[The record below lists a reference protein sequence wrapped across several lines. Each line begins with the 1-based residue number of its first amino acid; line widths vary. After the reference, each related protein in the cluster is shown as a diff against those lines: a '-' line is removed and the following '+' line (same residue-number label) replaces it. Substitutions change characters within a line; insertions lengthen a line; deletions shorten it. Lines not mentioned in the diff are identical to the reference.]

1 LRGENGCRL
10 ITGNW
15 NASCL
20 EKNFGVVG
28 PAKMKGK
35 LLTSWSLVWLLAS
48 VLLVIG
54 AALNLSQR
62 AFQQLPPT
70 DGVAWTQKAD
80 EGIYAAKVIPGLAAS
95 RAGIAVGDRL
105 IGISL
110 DEKQGFDEIVSSADV
125 QMYLETAGVGGSLT
139 YYYQKPSYSF
149 TNNFYYA
156 DLRRIDTL
164 PRWTAAIIFL
174 TIVGVVWLAVGIFVL
189 FKQGGHA
196 PFVLHFAAVCL
207 AAFVFHTYKSV
218 GSGEDFDLAI
228 SLLDDIAFAFFVP
241 LFLHFCIRYP
251 VRSEIFDRKRWQ
263 TYLLYVPAAVIS
275 FCLIVISVI
284 PQIFPNFAFAEVLA
298 RVSDRFN
305 LFGIIYQTNFYH
317 FVIGTSLGAG
327 FLIWRFFKN
336 RQPLVRQRLKWAM
349 WGTIAALL
357 PIMLFQ
363 FARRFLYLPEDSFST
378 ALTTLPLALIP
389 LSFGHSVVRY
399 RLMDVDVV
407 VRRALVY
414 AMTTLMIAMMIGAV
428 ALGLVFLAVGNN
440 LSTTEI
446 TLRALIAIVA
456 MGAIVLLSEPLKKY
470 LQERAD
476 RFFYGERYDLRRGL
490 LDFGRT
496 LSATTALDPLLN
508 ALTERLR
515 QVLDVEKVA
524 IFIEDENLPEQ
535 YRLAKSINL
544 IESYKIPNDFRQ
556 MIREK
561 SAAKGI
567 VRADE
572 FETFDE
578 EIIDE
583 TPNEKNRIIG
593 KFEKFSLNGKN
604 IHRQELHYFVPCVV
618 RSKMVAVIG
627 LGRAGDGSLLSSED
641 LEILRTVSGYIA
653 VAIENSLL
661 YQEQHQRAEEL
672 ALLKEFN
679 ESIVESV
686 NVGLIAV
693 DETGV
698 ITRCNSCFEDMIG
711 LSREEA
717 VGKAVEEVFDESF
730 ALNLENI
737 LGKSRWHLT
746 EIRNAYKL
754 HTYDYKGKSLILN
767 VAVAPLRSISN
778 SQTGAIVVLE
788 NVSSRV
794 KLEETL
800 QQSEKLSSIGLL
812 AAGVA
817 HEVNTPLTG
826 VSSYTQMLLGMIPE
840 TDPKHALL
848 QKMQKQTERASN
860 IVGNLLNFSRT
871 GNAADFVEIDVN
883 KLLDDTLQLLE
894 PQLRKSNVEIV
905 KNYTSKPPRIFG
917 NGGKLQQV
925 FTNLILNARDAMFAG
940 GMITLTTEYDEN
952 GVVINVADDGEGIP
966 AENINKIFD
975 PFFTTKGVGNG
986 TGLGLAVS
994 YGIVQEHAGT
1004 IEVKSEHGA
1013 GTTFRLNFPVA
1024 QKQIQRAVS

>member
-1 LRGENGCRL
+1 
-10 ITGNW
+10 
-15 NASCL
+15 
-20 EKNFGVVG
+20 
-28 PAKMKGK
+28 MKGK

-48 VLLVIG
+48 VLFVIG
-54 AALNLSQR
+54 GALNLSQR
-62 AFQQLPPT
+62 AFHSLPPT
-70 DGVAWTQKAD
+70 DGVVWTHKTD
-80 EGIYAAKVIPGLAAS
+80 GIYAAKVQPGLAAS
-95 RAGIAVGDRL
+95 RAGIATGDKL

-110 DEKQGFDEIVSSADV
+110 DEKQFDEIVSPADV

-139 YYYQKPSYSF
+139 YFYQKPSYSF
-149 TNNFYYA
+149 ANNFYYA
-156 DLRRIDTL
+156 DLRNIDTP
-164 PRWTAAIIFL
+164 PRWTPSVIFL
-174 TIVGVVWLAVGIFVL
+174 TFVGLIWFAVGVFVL

-196 PFVLHFAAVCL
+196 PFVLHFATVCL
-207 AAFVFHTYKSV
+207 AAFVFHTYKPL
-218 GSGEDFDLAI
+218 GLGEDFDLAV

-251 VRSEIFDRKRWQ
+251 VRSEIFDAPRWK
-263 TYLLYVPAAVIS
+263 TYLLYIPAALIS
-275 FCLIVISVI
+275 AVLIPISVV
-284 PQIFPNFAFAEVLA
+284 PQIFPNSAFTEFVAKL
-298 RVSDRFN
+298 SDN
-305 LFGIIYQTNFYH
+305 FGIFALLYQINTYH
-317 FVIGTSLGAG
+317 FVIGTAVGAG

-349 WGTIAALL
+349 WGTIAALV
-357 PIMLFQ
+357 PIVFFQ
-363 FARRFLYLPEDSFST
+363 FAKRFFNLPEDSFTT

-414 AMTTLMIAMMIGAV
+414 AMTTLAIAMMIGAV

-440 LSTTEI
+440 LSNTEI

-524 IFIEDENLPEQ
+524 VFIEDEHVAER
-535 YRLAKSINL
+535 YRLAKSIGLN
-544 IESYKIPNDFRQ
+544 ENYKIPNDFRQ
-556 MIREK
+556 MIRQKAAEK
-561 SAAKGI
+561 GV

-572 FETFDE
+572 LENFDE
-578 EIIDE
+578 ELIVE
-583 TPNEKNRIIG
+583 APTGEKAEANGLLG
-593 KFEKFSLNGKN
+593 KIEGKIEKFSINGKN
-604 IHRQELHYFVPCVV
+604 IQRQELHYFVPCVV

-627 LGRAGDGSLLSSED
+627 LGRASDGSLLSSED
-641 LEILRTVSGYIA
+641 LEILQTVSGYIG

-661 YQEQHQRAEEL
+661 YQEQQKRAEEL

-686 NVGLIAV
+686 NVGLLAV
-693 DETGV
+693 DENGK
-698 ITRCNSCFEDMIG
+698 ITRCNSTFEQM
-711 LSREEA
+711 LNLTRQQA
-717 VGKAVEEVFDESF
+717 VGKLVEEVFDESF

-746 EIRNAYKL
+746 EVRNAYKL
-754 HTYDYKGKSLILN
+754 LTSDSTGKSLILN

-778 SQTGAIVVLE
+778 EQTGAIVVLE
-788 NVSSRV
+788 NVTSRV
-794 KLEETL
+794 KLEETV

-848 QKMQKQTERASN
+848 QKMHKQTERASN

-871 GNAADFVEIDVN
+871 GNATEFVEVDVN

-894 PQLRKSNVEIV
+894 PQLRSSQVEIV
-905 KNYTSKPPRIFG
+905 KNYVQKPPTILG

-925 FTNLILNARDAMFAG
+925 FTNLILNARDAMYG
-940 GMITLTTEYDEN
+940 GGTIMLTTEFDEREDA
-952 GVVINVADDGEGIP
+952 VVVKVSDTGEGISP
-966 AENINKIFD
+966 ENINKIFD

-1004 IEVKSEHGA
+1004 IEVKSEKDSGA
-1013 GTTFRLNFPVA
+1013 TFHLCFPVA
-1024 QKQIQRAVS
+1024 HKQRRKAVS

>member
-1 LRGENGCRL
+1 
-10 ITGNW
+10 
-15 NASCL
+15 
-20 EKNFGVVG
+20 
-28 PAKMKGK
+28 MKGK
-35 LLTSWSLVWLLAS
+35 LLTSWSLVWLLAG
-48 VLLVIG
+48 VLFVIG
-54 AALNLSQR
+54 GALNLSQR
-62 AFQQLPPT
+62 SFQKLPAT
-70 DGVAWTQKAD
+70 DGAVWTQKAD
-80 EGIYAAKVIPGLAAS
+80 GVYAEKVLPALAAS
-95 RAGIAVGDRL
+95 RAGISVGDRL

-110 DEKQGFDEIVSSADV
+110 DEKQFDEIVSPADV

-139 YYYQKPSYSF
+139 YFYQKSSYSF
-149 TNNFYYA
+149 SNNFYYA
-156 DLRRIDTL
+156 DLRKIDTP
-164 PRWTAAIIFL
+164 PRWTASIIFL
-174 TIVGVVWLAVGIFVL
+174 TFVGIVWLAVGVFVL

-207 AAFVFHTYKSV
+207 AAFVFHVYKPI
-218 GSGEDFDLAI
+218 GTGEDFDLAI

-251 VRSEIFDRKRWQ
+251 VRNAVFDDPRWK
-263 TYLLYVPAAVIS
+263 TYLLYVPAAIFSVG
-275 FCLIVISVI
+275 LIVISVV
-284 PQIFPNFAFAEVLA
+284 PQLFPNFAFASMVA
-298 RVSDRFN
+298 AVADRFG
-305 LFGIIYQTNFYH
+305 LFGVLYRFNFFH
-317 FVIGTSLGAG
+317 FVAGTSIGAG
-327 FLIWRFFKN
+327 FLVWRFFKN

-349 WGTIAALL
+349 CGTISALI
-357 PIMLFQ
+357 PIVVFQ
-363 FARRFLYLPEDSFST
+363 IAGRFFYLPEDTFSS

-414 AMTTLMIAMMIGAV
+414 AMTTLTIAMMIGAV
-428 ALGLVFLAVGNN
+428 ALGLVFLAVGSN

-456 MGAIVLLSEPLKKY
+456 MGAIVMLSDPLKKY

-476 RFFYGERYDLRRGL
+476 RFFYGERYDLRHGL

-508 ALTERLR
+508 ALSERLR

-524 IFIEDENLPEQ
+524 IFIEDENVPER
-535 YRLAKSINL
+535 YRLAKSINVS
-544 IESYKIPNDFRQ
+544 ESYRIPHDFRQ
-556 MIREK
+556 MIRQK
-561 SAAKGI
+561 AAVKGV

-572 FETFDE
+572 FELFDE
-578 EIIDE
+578 ELVDE
-583 TPNEKNRIIG
+583 TPVEKNGIIG
-593 KFEKFSLNGKN
+593 KIEKFSLNGKN
-604 IHRQELHYFVPCVV
+604 IQRQELHYFVPCVV

-627 LGRAGDGSLLSSED
+627 LGRASDGSLLTSED
-641 LEILRTVSGYIA
+641 LEILQTVSGYIG

-661 YQEQHQRAEEL
+661 YQEQHSRAEEL

-693 DETGV
+693 DESGA
-698 ITRCNSCFEDMIG
+698 ITRCNSTFEQMMN
-711 LSREEA
+711 LTREQT
-717 VGKAVEEVFDESF
+717 VGKRIEQVFDESL
-730 ALNLENI
+730 ALNLESI

-746 EIRNAYKL
+746 EVRNAYKL
-754 HTYDYKGKSLILN
+754 LTTDAAGKSLILN

-778 SQTGAIVVLE
+778 QQTGAIVVLE
-788 NVSSRV
+788 NVTSRV

-848 QKMQKQTERASN
+848 QKMQRQTDRASN

-871 GNAADFVEIDVN
+871 GNAADFYEIDIN

-905 KNYTSKPPRIFG
+905 KNYAAPPPKIFG

-925 FTNLILNARDAMFAG
+925 FTNLILNARDAMFVG
-940 GMITLTTEYDEN
+940 GGTIMLTTEFGGETS
-952 GVVINVADDGEGIP
+952 VVIKVADTGEGIAP
-966 AENINKIFD
+966 ENIGKIFD

-1004 IEVKSEHGA
+1004 IEVKSENGA
-1013 GTTFRLNFPVA
+1013 GTIFRLEFPIA
-1024 QKQIQRAVS
+1024 EKQLQRAVS